1 MTAKGATEKK
11 ESLFGELSKGA
22 SSEVK
27 RSTEVENQQVPV
39 GKPEASERRGIAKME
54 R

>member
-11 ESLFGELSKGA
+11 ESLFGDFSKGA
-22 SSEVK
+22 SPEVK
-27 RSTEVENQQVPV
+27 GTTEVENQQVPV
-39 GKPEASERRGIAKME
+39 GKPEASERRGIGKME